1 MNIPRHDPQIP
12 LKQTTSTNTPP
23 IDDDNKEK
31 RINELEENM
40 QMMTTTI
47 IALEEKIRRLEDQK
61 LKDKIETSKEILALQ
76 TKVQLMEIEMKKPK
90 PQLNDLIN
98 KYQELYYK
106 IDELIKLRN

>member
-1 MNIPRHDPQIP
+1 MSIPRKVYPQFGSIGRKTKFPPHHGPQIP
-12 LKQTTSTNTPP
+12 LRQTASTNTPP

-31 RINELEENM
+31 RIKELEENM

-47 IALEEKIRRLEDQK
+47 IALEEKIRRLED
-61 LKDKIETSKEILALQ
+61 
-76 TKVQLMEIEMKKPK
+76 EMKKPK

-98 KYQELYYK
+98 KYEELYYK

>member
-1 MNIPRHDPQIP
+1 MSIPPKVYPQFGTIARKTQFP
-12 LKQTTSTNTPP
+12 PQSNQQIQLRQTASTNTPLN
-23 IDDDNKEK
+23 DDDNKEK
-31 RINELEENM
+31 RIKELEENM

-47 IALEEKIRRLEDQK
+47 IALEEKIRRLED
-61 LKDKIETSKEILALQ
+61 
-76 TKVQLMEIEMKKPK
+76 EMKKPK